1 MASPTYFS
9 NFPNISYSLKLD
21 KAGRTKR
28 IRIKDYFH
36 LIVPRDDIFRDETIY
51 DDYVVENGARPDQV
65 SYDLY
70 EDEQFYWIILQINEI
85 TDYYNQWPMS
95 QLQLDDFLVK
105 KYGSIQKTDEIHHYE
120 TRDVFDED
128 GNLVLPGGMQVPG
141 DFSFRYPLKPGS
153 FSDSFAN
160 LQSGDVIAVT
170 NRKYEYD
177 LNFEKSKIQVLKSV
191 YLSRYVSEVREYGK
205 FLNQINNLDSIN
217 SIIDVG
223 DLR

>member
-9 NFPNISYSLKLD
+9 NFPNISYSLKMD
-21 KAGRTKR
+21 KAGRTER

-36 LIVPRDDIFRDETIY
+36 LIVPRDDIFRDETLY
-51 DDYVVENGARPDQV
+51 TDYVVENGARPDQV

-120 TRDVFDED
+120 TRDV
-128 GNLVLPGGMQVPG
+128 LVL
-141 DFSFRYPLKPGS
+141 DIL
-153 FSDSFAN
+153 
-160 LQSGDVIAVT
+160 
-170 NRKYEYD
+170 
-177 LNFEKSKIQVLKSV
+177 
-191 YLSRYVSEVREYGK
+191 
-205 FLNQINNLDSIN
+205 
-217 SIIDVG
+217 
-223 DLR
+223 